1 MTAFREGAEVSS
13 YRSAIVADVQKN
25 AFLLSSATLMV
36 APAFTTDVFTLKPD
50 LHSVGMARE
59 IAISVDSSLIELRN
73 GIAQALVDA
82 KKTNVSAQITGTVY
96 EITAQ
101 NLLRAAAL
109 DSSQAVQVKRGV
121 LTAAANAAAVS
132 LSINSDPVPG
142 DTNSAITA
150 TGDIPSGSTILI
162 QRPGSETDYVFPTL
176 TSGAATGTGPYTV
189 PIAGAYAIPAG
200 MSFPIGSR
208 VWVVTPVAVASMD
221 ADQLFGVKIV
231 GTLSNYDR
239 PVTAVFPKVRMSKGF
254 NLSFQESEYGS
265 MPWEMS
271 PLLLSAAE
279 ATNRLA
285 EIGTRAPGKVYV
297 GG

>member
-1 MTAFREGAEVSS
+1 
-13 YRSAIVADVQKN
+13 
-25 AFLLSSATLMV
+25 
-36 APAFTTDVFTLKPD
+36 
-50 LHSVGMARE
+50 
-59 IAISVDSSLIELRN
+59 
-73 GIAQALVDA
+73 
-82 KKTNVSAQITGTVY
+82 
-96 EITAQ
+96 
-101 NLLRAAAL
+101 
-109 DSSQAVQVKRGV
+109 
-121 LTAAANAAAVS
+121 
-132 LSINSDPVPG
+132 
-142 DTNSAITA
+142 
-150 TGDIPSGSTILI
+150 
-162 QRPGSETDYVFPTL
+162 
-176 TSGAATGTGPYTV
+176 
-189 PIAGAYAIPAG
+189 